1 MSSKEIINHLKKE
14 VREKR
19 DKIAILERD
28 IEERKER
35 ERVRLFIENREL
47 EEEEEHKE
55 ILKREK
61 NTIPFLGI
69 IFLLSL

>member
-1 MSSKEIINHLKKE
+1 MSS
-14 VREKR
+14 RG
-19 DKIAILERD
+19 DIAILERD

-61 NTIPFLGI
+61 NNED
-69 IFLLSL
+69 

>member
-1 MSSKEIINHLKKE
+1 MSRKEIINHLKKE

-55 ILKREK
+55 IYS
-61 NTIPFLGI
+61 
-69 IFLLSL
+69 SLQTFFSPNSN

>member
-1 MSSKEIINHLKKE
+1 MSSRGRYKMQEIINHLKKE

-61 NTIPFLGI
+61 NIAPQK
-69 IFLLSL
+69 